1 MYDTENLF
9 LLLKK
14 RIHEYHRRQE
24 RRTVCRLSV
33 LCALLFLSLVG
44 AMGIMQSQP
53 INVTGMYGTILLHED
68 AGGYVLVA
76 VISFTVAV
84 VITALCI
91 KFRKRGQKSQD
102 TEDHVL
108 KKGKVEV

>member
-1 MYDTENLF
+1 MYDTDERIELV
-9 LLLKK
+9 KK
-14 RIHEYHRRQE
+14 RMYEYHRRQE

-33 LCALLFLSLVG
+33 LCTLLFLSLVG
-44 AMGIMQSQP
+44 AMGIMQSRP
-53 INVTGMYGTILLHED
+53 INATGMYGTILLHEG

-84 VITALCI
+84 VITVLCI

-102 TEDHVL
+102 AEDHV
-108 KKGKVEV
+108 